1 MSFKKWNI
9 KTGVEK
15 DKVAVVYSLGN
26 FISNQR
32 EVNRD
37 GGLMVNITILK
48 RDNLVTV
55 LQPSYYLSWVHKF
68 RNKKG
73 NNYQILP
80 CFLYEKNKLEISKK
94 SQSKMTRFIKK
105 SRALFKKENISFVE
119 QLN

>member
-1 MSFKKWNI
+1 MLLTLVRHAKSSWS
-9 KTGVEK
+9 
-15 DKVAVVYSLGN
+15 DPSLSDFDRPLNKRG
-26 FISNQR
+26 
-32 EVNRD
+32 NRD

>member
-1 MSFKKWNI
+1 MSQKMEYKNRGG
-9 KTGVEK
+9 KE

-26 FISNQR
+26 FTSNQR

-80 CFLYEKNKLEISKK
+80 KFLYEKNKLEISKK

-105 SRALFKKENISFVE
+105 ISCFI
-119 QLN
+119 